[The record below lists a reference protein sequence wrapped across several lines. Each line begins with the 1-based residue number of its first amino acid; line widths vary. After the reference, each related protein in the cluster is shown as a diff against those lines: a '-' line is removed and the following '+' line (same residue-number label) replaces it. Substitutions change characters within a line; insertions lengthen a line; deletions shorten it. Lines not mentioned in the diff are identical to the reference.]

1 MLSLVGNENIEAKL
15 GISKN
20 IHGID
25 LEFNA
30 NQNQKVELTL
40 RYSFLEF

>member
-1 MLSLVGNENIEAKL
+1 MLSLAGNENIEAKL

-25 LEFNA
+25 LEFNE
-30 NQNQKVELTL
+30 NQNLMLIKIKKLN
-40 RYSFLEF
+40 

>member
-1 MLSLVGNENIEAKL
+1 MLSLAGNENIEAKL
-15 GISKN
+15 GIYKN

-25 LEFNA
+25 LEINA

-40 RYSFLEF
+40 THSF